1 MEPVNEVFL
10 CSLLHV
16 NSTGEVRERR
26 HIAFPGSYEW
36 GVEGGGR
43 PVCQEPGRILGCV
56 CVESPLQVSWELVS
70 MR

>member
-1 MEPVNEVFL
+1 MVPVNEVFL
-10 CSLLHV
+10 CLLLHV

-26 HIAFPGSYEW
+26 HIAFPGM
-36 GVEGGGR
+36 GEGHLPRAREDSGM
-43 PVCQEPGRILGCV
+43 